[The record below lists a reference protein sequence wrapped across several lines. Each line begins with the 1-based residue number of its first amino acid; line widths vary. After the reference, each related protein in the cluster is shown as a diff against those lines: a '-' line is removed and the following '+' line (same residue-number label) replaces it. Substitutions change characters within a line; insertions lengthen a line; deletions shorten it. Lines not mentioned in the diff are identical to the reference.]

1 MINSFKKDKYPNLSL
16 IYSYPYKDIPF
27 KESDSSLILGK
38 SFIRNKLLDNNYSI
52 TGDNWYNLFSEGRYL
67 LGWYLPTL
75 INRDEIDQSKWKFI
89 VHQNIE
95 YGRDKDSLLK
105 RYSDDN
111 VYDVNSKENIKYN
124 EVLKQLQKEQTNKK
138 DEAIFFYHFEGKDHM
153 VYIGMALYKR
163 IEDE

>member
-16 IYSYPYKDIPF
+16 VYSCPYKNIPF
-27 KESDSSLILGK
+27 KETDSSLILCK

-52 TGDNWYNLFSEGRYL
+52 TGDNWYNLFSEGHYF

-75 INRDEIDQSKWKFI
+75 INRKEIDQSKWKFI

-95 YGRDKDSLLK
+95 YGRDKESLLK
-105 RYSDDN
+105 RYSDN
-111 VYDVNSKENIKYN
+111 NIYDINSKENLKYN
-124 EVLKQLQKEQTNKK
+124 ETLKQLQKEQTNKEN
-138 DEAIFFYHFEGKDHM
+138 EAIFFYYFEGEDHI